1 MAVSPHIADITEQ
14 TFESAVLAR
23 SQQIPVLVDFWAAW
37 CGPCKMLMPVLAKL
51 ADDYRGKF
59 FLAKVN
65 TDVEQALAT
74 RHGVKSLPTVKLF
87 KNGQVVDEFM
97 GVQPEKTIRALL
109 DRHIPRESDALVHKA
124 LLALQSGNASEALA
138 ILQQAMQSDPAN
150 DRVKLELAN
159 LLMQLGRAEDAE
171 QILNRLSA
179 DMKDSADVAA
189 LRAQLEFARIAQTAR
204 APDELL
210 KVVNA
215 NPGDSAARYE
225 LAAQLVLRQQ
235 FAPAL
240 DQLLEIVRTDRKF
253 RDDAARKAMISV
265 FSLLGGSGELVTEY
279 RRKLSMAL
287 N

>member
-1 MAVSPHIADITEQ
+1 MAASPHIADITEQ
-14 TFESAVLAR
+14 TFEAAVLAR
-23 SQQIPVLVDFWAAW
+23 SRQTPVLVDFWAAW
-37 CGPCKMLMPVLAKL
+37 CGPCKMLMPLLAKL
-51 ADDYRGKF
+51 ADEYHGKF
-59 FLAKVN
+59 YLAKVN

-74 RHGVKSLPTVKLF
+74 RYGVKSLPTVKLF
-87 KNGQVVDEFM
+87 KNGQVVDEFL

-109 DRHIPRESDALVHKA
+109 DRHIPRESDALVHTA
-124 LLALQSGNASEALA
+124 LLALQSGNTGEALT
-138 ILQQAMQSDPAN
+138 ILQKAMNADPAN
-150 DRVKLELAN
+150 DRVKLEFAQ
-159 LLMQLGRAEDAE
+159 LLMQLGRPDDAE
-171 QILNRLSA
+171 QTLHGLSA
-179 DMKDSADVAA
+179 ETKDSADVAA

-210 KVVNA
+210 KAISA
-215 NPGDSAARYE
+215 NPKDSAARYE
-225 LAAQLVLRQQ
+225 LAAQLVLHQQ

-265 FSLLGGSGELVTEY
+265 FNLLGGSGEIVNQY